1 MEPGVLAEEM
11 DAEGSGAA
19 VRAPEEGMLAR
30 SVFPPAESDS
40 PAQTACGSFLH
51 QWLFL
56 SSIKEGSWYQLCR
69 YLFLHS

>member
-1 MEPGVLAEEM
+1 MAEEM

-56 SSIKEGSWYQLCR
+56 SSIKEGSWCQLSSCDGAEQR
-69 YLFLHS
+69 